1 MSKRME
7 RLKREFDKALE
18 EFGSP
23 EKNMSERRRMLKQ
36 LRDLEQEMDKY
47 YNIQEE

>member
-1 MSKRME
+1 
-7 RLKREFDKALE
+7 
-18 EFGSP
+18 
-23 EKNMSERRRMLKQ
+23 MSELEYLEAENIELKQ